1 MFTLRD
7 FLQTRTKPIHGLCPS
22 RSIRDRFTIIK
33 GPKMLKDITILGHMP
48 GAAIIISMLD
58 QDEIQCFVLS

>member
-1 MFTLRD
+1 
-7 FLQTRTKPIHGLCPS
+7 
-22 RSIRDRFTIIK
+22 
-33 GPKMLKDITILGHMP
+33 MLKDITILGHMP